1 MGQIMSIVVYNK
13 KKALKNLWKDSKKS
27 QVTNEILDNFL
38 IDIFVMYS
46 YDNLSEP
53 PFTLGK
59 DLQEALNLPFAVKY
73 RQVDRVLG
81 GLK

>member
-1 MGQIMSIVVYNK
+1 MGIVVYNK
-13 KKALKNLWKDSKKS
+13 KKALKNLWKDTKKS
-27 QVTNEILDNFL
+27 QVTNEILDNFM

-59 DLQEALNLPFAVKY
+59 DLQKALDLGFITKFY
-73 RQVDRVLG
+73 YVDRILG
-81 GLK
+81 GV

>member
-1 MGQIMSIVVYNK
+1 MGIVVYNK
-13 KKALKNLWKDSKKS
+13 KKEMKNLWKETKKS
-27 QVTNEILDNFL
+27 QVTNEILDNFI

-59 DLQEALNLPFAVKY
+59 DLQKALDLGFNTKFY
-73 RQVDRVLG
+73 YIDRILG
-81 GLK
+81 GV

>member
-1 MGQIMSIVVYNK
+1 MGIVVYNK
-13 KKALKNLWKDSKKS
+13 KKALKNLWKDTKNS

-38 IDIFVMYS
+38 IEIFVMYS

-59 DLQEALNLPFAVKY
+59 DLQKALNLPFTVKY

-81 GLK
+81 DLK

>member
-1 MGQIMSIVVYNK
+1 MGIVIYNK
-13 KKALKNLWKDSKKS
+13 KKALKNLWKDTKKS
-27 QVTNEILDNFL
+27 QVTNEILDNFM
-38 IDIFVMYS
+38 IEIFVMYS

-59 DLQEALNLPFAVKY
+59 DLQKALNLPFTAKY

>member
-1 MGQIMSIVVYNK
+1 MGIVVYNK
-13 KKALKNLWKDSKKS
+13 KKEMKNLWKEAKKS
-27 QVTNEILDNFL
+27 QVTNEILDNFM

-59 DLQEALNLPFAVKY
+59 DLQKALDLGFITKFY
-73 RQVDRVLG
+73 YVDRVLG
-81 GLK
+81 GV

>member
-1 MGQIMSIVVYNK
+1 MGIVVYNK
-13 KKALKNLWKDSKKS
+13 KKEMKNLWKEAKKS

-53 PFTLGK
+53 PFTLSK
-59 DLQEALNLPFAVKY
+59 DLQKALNLPFVVKY
-73 RQVDRVLG
+73 RQVDRILG

>member
-1 MGQIMSIVVYNK
+1 MGIVVYNK
-13 KKALKNLWKDSKKS
+13 KKELKNTWKDAKKS
-27 QVTNEILDNFL
+27 QVTNEILDNFM

-59 DLQEALNLPFAVKY
+59 DLQKALDLGFNTKFY
-73 RQVDRVLG
+73 YIDRILG
-81 GLK
+81 GV